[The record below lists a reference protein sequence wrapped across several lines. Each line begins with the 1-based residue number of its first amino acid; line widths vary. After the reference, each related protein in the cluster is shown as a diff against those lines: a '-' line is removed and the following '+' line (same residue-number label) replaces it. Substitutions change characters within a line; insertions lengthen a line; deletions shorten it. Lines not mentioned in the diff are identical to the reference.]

1 MMNTRSVHPI
11 TTRCEMRLA
20 KVIARAGFAS
30 RRKAEELIRQG
41 LVRVNGRV
49 VTDVAT
55 RVDPERDRIEVAGH
69 RIDPDPP
76 RVYVIL
82 YKPRGVITSVSDPRG
97 RKTVLDLVRPLGVRL
112 FPVGRLDY
120 HSEGLVLLTN
130 DGDLAVRLM
139 HPRYGCVKTYWVK
152 VKGRPDRATLQRL
165 RSGVVIDG
173 RKRAPLRVEIL
184 RYTVRN
190 TWLEVALREG
200 RKHQIRRMFQKVG
213 HPVRKLIR
221 VAIGPLTIGD
231 LRPGQYRLLTREEV
245 MQLYRWT
252 ESSGHT
258 DEERP

>member
-1 MMNTRSVHPI
+1 MNTRLSTPV
-11 TTRCEMRLA
+11 TTRREMRLA
-20 KVIARAGFAS
+20 RAIARAGYTS

-49 VTDVAT
+49 VTDVTT
-55 RVDPERDRIEVAGH
+55 RVDLERDRIEVAGH
-69 RIDPDPP
+69 WIDPNPP
-76 RVYVIL
+76 RVYVLL

-97 RKTVLDLVRPLGVRL
+97 RKTVLDLIRPLGVRL

-152 VKGRPDRATLQRL
+152 VKGRPGRPALQQLRA
-165 RSGVVIDG
+165 GVVIDG
-173 RKRAPLRVEIL
+173 RKRAPLRVAIL
-184 RYTVRN
+184 RYTARN
-190 TWLEVALREG
+190 TWLEVTLREG
-200 RKHQIRRMFQKVG
+200 RKHQIRRMFQKIG

-245 MQLYRWT
+245 VQLYRWT
-252 ESSGHT
+252 ESPGHAAE
-258 DEERP
+258 DRP